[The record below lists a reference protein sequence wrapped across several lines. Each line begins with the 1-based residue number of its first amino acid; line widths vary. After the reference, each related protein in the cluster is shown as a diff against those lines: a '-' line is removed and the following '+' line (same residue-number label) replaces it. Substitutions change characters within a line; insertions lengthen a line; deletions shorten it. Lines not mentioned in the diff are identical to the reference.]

1 MNAGGTALR
10 NRRRQLALWSAL
22 LGAAS
27 VVLMACGGGST
38 ANNTTNLSDDMTGN
52 ITVAYSTTY
61 VFDSDDQSVIWWNK
75 VKSEFETAYPKA
87 KLILQGFDGTDVDL
101 VNKVALEYK
110 SPSTTPDVFM
120 LPTGYVGQWQAS
132 DYLLP
137 LDSFVNDSSKAPF
150 WSSFPKV
157 IQNESRI
164 GGSVYAVNTGENN
177 SALYYNN
184 SMLQAAGI
192 SVPWQPKTW
201 DDLLTA
207 ARAVHK
213 ANPNVVAMW
222 APAGTSAG
230 AGGVLQGSA
239 NMVYASSTPTI
250 YDYKTNKWVVDSP
263 GLREVM
269 SFYKSVYSEKLGG
282 STSDLFSPKAVG
294 RPVVLLKD
302 HQMAIAIG
310 SNWFADAW
318 TEQNR
323 HWATAAQEA
332 SAVPIPTSHGQA
344 PGSASTLGGWAVA
357 ISKATKHPQLSWG
370 LIKIIEQDDNQ
381 AFIANRAGFVP
392 PSQTVA
398 KSDAFLNFAPPF
410 NKAFGDALPN
420 SIPVPSEQEG
430 YPAWVQGIGQAT
442 GQIATDPSTSVDAA
456 IKILHD
462 TVANQVG
469 PDKVETLS

>member
-1 MNAGGTALR
+1 MLLTFVAALV
-10 NRRRQLALWSAL
+10 A
-22 LGAAS
+22 
-27 VVLMACGGGST
+27 ACGGGN
-38 ANNTTNLSDDMTGN
+38 NNTSTGLNDDMKGT

-61 VFDSDDQSVIWWNK
+61 VFDADDLSVTWWNK
-75 VKSEFETAYPKA
+75 VKSEFEAAYPNA
-87 KLILQGFDGTDVDL
+87 KLNLQGFNGTDVDL

-110 SPSTTPDVFM
+110 NASTTPDVFM
-120 LPTGYVGQWQAS
+120 LPSGYVGQWVAS

-137 LDSFVNDSSKAPF
+137 LDSFVNDASKAPF
-150 WSSFPKV
+150 WASFPKV
-157 IQNESRI
+157 IQDESKI
-164 GGSVYAVNTGENN
+164 GGKVYAVNVGENN

-184 SMLQAAGI
+184 SMLQKAGI
-192 SVPWQPKTW
+192 QVPWQPKTW
-201 DDLLTA
+201 DDLLKA
-207 ARAVHK
+207 ARAVK
-213 ANPNVVAMW
+213 ASGQKVVAFW

-239 NMVYASSTPTI
+239 NMVYGSSTPTI
-250 YDYKTNKWVVDSP
+250 YDYDKKKWVVDSP

-269 SFYKSVYSEKLGG
+269 QFYKTVYSEHLGG

-302 HQMAIAIG
+302 HQMAIAVG

-318 TEQNR
+318 TEPNR

-332 SAVPIPTSHGQA
+332 SAFPIPTSKGQA

-357 ISKATKHPQLSWG
+357 TSKVTKHPQLSWG
-370 LIKIIEQDDNQ
+370 LIKIMEATDNQ
-381 AFIANRAGFVP
+381 VYMANHAGFVP
-392 PSQTVA
+392 PSQDVA
-398 KSDAFLNFAPPF
+398 KSADFLNYAPPF

-420 SIPVPSEQEG
+420 SRLVPSEQEG

-442 GQIATDPSTSVDAA
+442 GQIATDPNTSIDQAM
-456 IKILHD
+456 KILHD

-469 PDKVETLS
+469 ADKVETLS

>member
-1 MNAGGTALR
+1 VET
-10 NRRRQLALWSAL
+10 NRYRSGIRW
-22 LGAAS
+22 LGAAFAAA
-27 VVLMACGGGST
+27 LMVSACGGSTGST
-38 ANNTTNLSDDMTGN
+38 SSNLSDDMKGT

-75 VKSEFETAYPKA
+75 VKSEFEQAYPNA
-87 KLILQGFDGTDVDL
+87 KLNLQGFNGTDVDL

-110 SPSTTPDVFM
+110 NPSTTPDVFM
-120 LPTGYVGQWQAS
+120 MPTGYVGQWVAS

-137 LDSFVNDSSKAPF
+137 VDSFVNDSSKAPF
-150 WSSFPKV
+150 WSSFPDV
-157 IQNESRI
+157 IKNESKI
-164 GGSVYAVNTGENN
+164 NGHVYAVNTGENN
-177 SALYYNN
+177 SAIYYNV
-184 SMLQAAGI
+184 SMLQKAGVQ
-192 SVPWQPKTW
+192 VPWQPKTW
-201 DDLLTA
+201 ADMLDA
-207 ARAVHK
+207 AKKVH
-213 ANPNVVAMW
+213 ASNPGVVALW

-239 NMVYASSTPTI
+239 NLVYGSSTPTI
-250 YDYKTNKWVVDSP
+250 FDYNNKKWVVDSP
-263 GLREVM
+263 GLREVFQ
-269 SFYKSVYSEKLGG
+269 FYKDVYSNKLGG

-332 SAVPIPTSHGQA
+332 SAVPLPTSKGQA

-357 ISKATKHPQLSWG
+357 ISQATKHPQLSWG
-370 LIKIIEQDDNQ
+370 LIKIIESDENQ
-381 AFIANRAGFVP
+381 VFIANRAGFVP

-398 KSDAFLNFAPPF
+398 HSDGFLNFAPPF

-420 SIPVPSEQEG
+420 SRPVPSEQEG

-442 GQIATDPSTSVDAA
+442 GQIATDPSTSVDQA

-462 TVANQVG
+462 AVANQVG
-469 PDKVETLS
+469 ADKVETLSS